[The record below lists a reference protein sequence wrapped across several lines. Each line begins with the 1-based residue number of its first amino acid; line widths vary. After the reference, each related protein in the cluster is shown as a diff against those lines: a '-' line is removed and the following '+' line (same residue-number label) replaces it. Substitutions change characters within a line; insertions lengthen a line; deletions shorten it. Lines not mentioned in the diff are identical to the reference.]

1 MNLSVRGKRRLKAA
15 VTNGIM
21 IVIMVFY
28 LLPFWYVV
36 NNAFKERSYISLQP
50 FTINLDIFT
59 LDNIISAF
67 SKMNYPVAFFNSFSV
82 LVISCLI
89 FILLGSMTAY
99 GIYIADHKFFNRLYV
114 LFVAL
119 IALPFQAAM
128 VPLVTLLRTLHL
140 SDNFFGLALIYS
152 AMFMPF
158 IVFLYTGFMRSLPKD
173 MCICRCSRLLRES
186 CSFCEGSMCGMIFR
200 FL

>member
-89 FILLGSMTAY
+89 FIL
-99 GIYIADHKFFNRLYV
+99 
-114 LFVAL
+114 
-119 IALPFQAAM
+119 
-128 VPLVTLLRTLHL
+128 
-140 SDNFFGLALIYS
+140 
-152 AMFMPF
+152 
-158 IVFLYTGFMRSLPKD
+158 
-173 MCICRCSRLLRES
+173 
-186 CSFCEGSMCGMIFR
+186 
-200 FL
+200 